1 MVSVVEVDRASKR
14 FGSTLALDRVSLRVE
29 RGEVVALLGPN
40 GAGKTTLISL
50 VLGIRRASQGTS
62 RAFGLDPRDRRARSR
77 TGVMLQGSGLPNF
90 LKVRE
95 VVDTFRTYYP
105 RPIELSK
112 ALAIAGLEDKSGA
125 MLSTLSGGQMQ
136 RLYFALAICGDPEA
150 LFLDEPTVG
159 LDVESRRSFWSHLRE
174 FVAAGRTL
182 LLTTHYLE
190 EADAIAGRIVVI
202 DKGRIIADASPN
214 ALKSGVRN
222 KRVTF
227 ESDGPIDTTG
237 LPSARVVA
245 NGPRIELLTA
255 QPEALLEALF
265 ARGVS
270 VRNLEVAGATLE
282 EAVIGL
288 TEQSA

>member
-1 MVSVVEVDRASKR
+1 MEAVVEVDRASKR
-14 FGSTLALDRVSLRVE
+14 FGATLALDQVSLRIG

-50 VLGIRRASQGTS
+50 VLGIRRATEGSS
-62 RAFGLDPRDRRARSR
+62 RTFGLDPRDRRARSR

-105 RPIELSK
+105 RPIGLSK
-112 ALAIAGLEDKSGA
+112 ALSIAGLEDKAGA

-136 RLYFALAICGDPEA
+136 RLYFALAICGAPEA

-190 EADAIAGRIVVI
+190 EADAIADRIVVI
-202 DKGRIIADASPN
+202 DKGRIIADASPA
-214 ALKSGVRN
+214 ALKSGARN

-227 ESDGPIDTTG
+227 ESDDPLDVAG
-237 LPSARVVA
+237 LPSARVVSS
-245 NGPRIELLTA
+245 GPRVELVTA
-255 QPEALLEALF
+255 EPEALLKALF
-265 ARGVS
+265 ARGVAM
-270 VRNLEVAGATLE
+270 RNLEVAGATLE
-282 EAVIGL
+282 EAVVGL
-288 TEQSA
+288 TARGA

>member
-1 MVSVVEVDRASKR
+1 MESVVEVDRASKR
-14 FGSTLALDRVSLRVE
+14 FGNTLALDRVSLRIG

-50 VLGIRRASQGTS
+50 VLGIRRPTEGTS
-62 RAFGLDPRDRRARSR
+62 RTFGLDPRDRRARSR
-77 TGVMLQGSGLPNF
+77 TGIMLQGSGLPNF

-105 RPIELSK
+105 HPIDLSK
-112 ALAIAGLEDKSGA
+112 ALSTAGLEDKEGA

-136 RLYFALAICGDPEA
+136 RLYFALAICGDPQA

-190 EADAIAGRIVVI
+190 EADAIADRIVVI
-202 DKGRIIADASPN
+202 DKGRIVADASPA
-214 ALKSGVRN
+214 ALKSGVRS

-227 ESDGPIDTTG
+227 ESDGPVDVAG
-237 LPSARVVA
+237 LPSARIVA
-245 NGPRIELLTA
+245 NGSRVELLTA
-255 QPEALLEALF
+255 EPEALLRALF
-265 ARGVS
+265 TRGVAI
-270 VRNLEVAGATLE
+270 RNLEVAGATLE
-282 EAVIGL
+282 EAVVGL
-288 TEQSA
+288 TARGA